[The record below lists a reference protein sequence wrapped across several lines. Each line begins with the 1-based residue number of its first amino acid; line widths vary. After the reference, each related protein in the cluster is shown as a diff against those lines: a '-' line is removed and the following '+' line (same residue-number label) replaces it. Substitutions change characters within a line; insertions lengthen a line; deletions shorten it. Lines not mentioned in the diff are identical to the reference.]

1 MTMHDDVT
9 NALDKIIIA
18 VRELKNATSL
28 LEKACEKCIEDLAK
42 QHNLSRE
49 SAAEKFC
56 ANCKV
61 PELLELLKSIPYAGF
76 TKIFNEI
83 LSKLI
88 KECNKEFDE
97 LIRKFDELR
106 KKLYT

>member
-1 MTMHDDVT
+1 MTMHDDVIS
-9 NALDKIIIA
+9 ALDKIIIA

-28 LEKACEKCIEDLAK
+28 LEKACEKCIEDLVK

-49 SAAEKFC
+49 SVAEKFC

-61 PELLELLKSIPYAGF
+61 PELLELLKSIPYAEF
-76 TKIFNEI
+76 TKIFHEI
-83 LSKLI
+83 LSKLG
-88 KECNKEFDE
+88 KEWSKEFDDLLRQFE
-97 LIRKFDELR
+97 ELR